1 MSELLLSLNKISLLA
16 FIITFCFLVYEFR
29 LLKKEKKSISKPQI
43 PKFNSD
49 KLTTDQFQNI
59 NIQNGNH
66 SSKTKSSF
74 GNRFIIILLILM
86 LIFFAAYAVISMLKK
101 NNSNGINNI
110 NNPVNNVQTNINVIV
125 SQGIKIYND
134 KEEEIKQSQIDQY
147 PVGTNI
153 KIGVESVKEADI
165 DKARIRINE
174 LTWLPTHE
182 TKEYD
187 RKYNLYY
194 INYQIA
200 TIPAQLKIEAQ
211 LHSLKDGWLGD

>member
-43 PKFNSD
+43 PKFNSAN
-49 KLTTDQFQNI
+49 LTSNRFQNV
-59 NIQNGNH
+59 NIQNDNH
-66 SSKTKSSF
+66 SSKTNNSPANKF
-74 GNRFIIILLILM
+74 MIILLIMM
-86 LIFFAAYAVISMLKK
+86 LIFFAAYTVISLFKK
-101 NNSNGINNI
+101 NNLSSTNDSASST
-110 NNPVNNVQTNINVIV
+110 QTEIVTLV
-125 SQGIKIYND
+125 SQGIKVYND
-134 KEEEIKQSQIDQY
+134 KNEEIKQSQIDQY

-153 KIGVESVKEADI
+153 KIGVESVKETDI

-182 TKEYD
+182 TKNYD
-187 RKYNLYY
+187 KKYNIYY
-194 INYQIA
+194 ISYQIA